1 MRDTLER
8 LAEVDRKKL
17 LVYAG
22 IAVVFLLLVVGSCRL
37 VGGEKE
43 PSVEEVVVE
52 PVMVEESEVERRVAA
67 TVEAMEPEATATPE
81 PTPDVAAT
89 LQADMEANREKS
101 GRVLMMNPLDSDELR
116 NPYLSAVEV
125 AYLSNLG
132 EGLWAHTKVWFL
144 MRELL
149 ATDPLEWNHLDVEY
163 RLAEASEYLSD
174 EEDFRP
180 GRSSSVGE
188 VVKAYIDEVDRG
200 MEGLRQK
207 VDVLKNA
214 SQLLAGVDSGLAR
227 DLDLDDREK
236 LAVLV
241 RELEEGMEDFDRVM
255 GRYGCSVCGE
265 LFRRKG
271 G

>member
-43 PSVEEVVVE
+43 PSVEEVAVE

-116 NPYLSAVEV
+116 NPYLSAV
-125 AYLSNLG
+125 G
-132 EGLWAHTKVWFL
+132 
-144 MRELL
+144 
-149 ATDPLEWNHLDVEY
+149 
-163 RLAEASEYLSD
+163 
-174 EEDFRP
+174 
-180 GRSSSVGE
+180 GRVP
-188 VVKAYIDEVDRG
+188 K
-200 MEGLRQK
+200 
-207 VDVLKNA
+207 
-214 SQLLAGVDSGLAR
+214 
-227 DLDLDDREK
+227 
-236 LAVLV
+236 
-241 RELEEGMEDFDRVM
+241 
-255 GRYGCSVCGE
+255 
-265 LFRRKG
+265 
-271 G
+271 